1 MIDKPVKFGIKL
13 WVLADTI
20 TGYTSIFV
28 VYLGKKEL
36 RLLIFQKVYHMLLS
50 MKSDNVEFV
59 WYCGG
64 HFDNGDSWKFF
75 QCQESIQGIII
86 YPHIKFDDIG
96 QYLIFAAIFKMATA
110 RNFSLSGI
118 YSGHHSLPTYEMSL
132 KSDNV
137 RDSKSKL
144 FLEYLFKI

>member
-1 MIDKPVKFGIKL
+1 MKDKPVKFGIKL

-86 YPHIKFDDIG
+86 YPHMKC
-96 QYLIFAAIFKMATA
+96 
-110 RNFSLSGI
+110 R
-118 YSGHHSLPTYEMSL
+118 
-132 KSDNV
+132 
-137 RDSKSKL
+137 
-144 FLEYLFKI
+144 